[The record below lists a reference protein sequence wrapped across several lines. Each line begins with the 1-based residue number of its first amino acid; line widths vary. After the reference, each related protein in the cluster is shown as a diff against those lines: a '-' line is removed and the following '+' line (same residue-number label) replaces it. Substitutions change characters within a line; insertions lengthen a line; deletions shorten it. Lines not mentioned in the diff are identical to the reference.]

1 MKIKFW
7 LALDKNIGLFT
18 WIPEWFYDNISLD
31 SSHNEK
37 CIRWKLQ
44 RKLEYIL
51 HIKYIVSKSHVIYEI
66 ITKISLPWL
75 IPEKYLV
82 RIRNNNF
89 LTIKFYIMS
98 CHFLLGPNIFLSTLF
113 LNILAQLPVFSVKD
127 EVTTQQ
133 YLLFL
138 LGERWLCLLFG
149 DSLTRIAFALVSTT
163 L

>member
-7 LALDKNIGLFT
+7 LVSNKNIGRFT
-18 WIPEWFYDNISLD
+18 WLPELLYDYISLN

-37 CIRWKLQ
+37 SFRWNSQIKLD
-44 RKLEYIL
+44 YIF
-51 HIKYIVSKSHVIYEI
+51 HTKYIVSKSHAIYEI
-66 ITKISLPWL
+66 ITKNFSSLVNTW
-75 IPEKYLV
+75 IILV
-82 RIRNNNF
+82 SIRKH
-89 LTIKFYIMS
+89 KFITMQFYHIS
-98 CHFLLGPNIFLSTLF
+98 CHFLVDLNIFLSTLF
-113 LNILAQLPVFSVKD
+113 LNILTPHSVFSVKD
-127 EVTTQQ
+127 EVTMQQ